1 MEYLNSEECEDDAVI
16 EEQFKRVMRASQ
28 KIMGRYA
35 FRKLGEDGIRRPINK
50 AIYDAWCRNLF
61 FMKDE
66 ELLLLEKQG
75 KKVYDS
81 FLKLCNDPGFLQAI
95 KSSDKKSFQIRFNYI
110 CDMLKEVLRGTK
122 N

>member
-1 MEYLNSEECEDDAVI
+1 MRKGFRLDEPPLRSVPLRKAGVALVAVLHAR
-16 EEQFKRVMRASQ
+16 EVEAVGQRER
-28 KIMGRYA
+28 
-35 FRKLGEDGIRRPINK
+35 LGVDLRT
-50 AIYDAWCRNLF
+50 AD
-61 FMKDE
+61 DE